1 MKSLH
6 SAITYASLALADPR
20 IVVLARLLALGAL
33 VLLPTLAAA
42 YPGEG
47 LVMWARSN
55 VVAPLCFFA
64 IVTSIL
70 VACFRP
76 QLAIGAV
83 FVTIASLFVM
93 WIMSNGATVT
103 SQLQGQN

>member
-1 MKSLH
+1 MKIEYLFARATRILSDPRL
-6 SAITYASLALADPR
+6 ASRLSFLAVAVFTPAVALAF
-20 IVVLARLLALGAL
+20 
-33 VLLPTLAAA
+33 
-42 YPGEG
+42 PGEQFA
-47 LVMWARSN
+47 LWARSYI
-55 VVAPLCFFA
+55 VAPLCFFA

-93 WIMSNGATVT
+93 WVMSNGAAVT
-103 SQLQGQN
+103 SQLQGSN

>member
-6 SAITYASLALADPR
+6 FALSRPSFALADPR
-20 IVVLARLLALGAL
+20 VVAIARLLVLGAL

-42 YPGEG
+42 YPGEQM
-47 LVMWARSN
+47 VMWARSSI
-55 VVAPLCFFA
+55 VAPLCFFA
-64 IVTSIL
+64 ILTSIL

-93 WIMSNGATVT
+93 WVMSNGAAVT
-103 SQLQGQN
+103 SQLQGSN